1 LCGKNDKQ
9 SYDINRNYLTPRD
22 FTDLSNLIFVLIIPI
37 TKYFPLMK
45 TQKFTLDT
53 SNQYFATSNVNIS
66 PTYKYNVM
74 MQSLKFIFRTLEC
87 IHVDLFGIFNFDP

>member
-1 LCGKNDKQ
+1 
-9 SYDINRNYLTPRD
+9 
-22 FTDLSNLIFVLIIPI
+22 
-37 TKYFPLMK
+37 MK